1 MQSDLNSHNSKYN
14 NISNIVGELAHSFQQ
29 ITSRSSVGITI
40 YKQVTGELN
49 YNYRSEVLLTVQ
61 SARENDGG
69 IYECR
74 VYEAANY
81 GQEKI
86 IDRAFLDII
95 IRKKYPYN
103 SFEQIELNTKL
114 RKLLSI
120 FWKLNP
126 SQKNHDNLHDQH
138 AQNDVAS
145 RVRAK
150 YGTQNISQEKD
161 HELKSMDIINKHFS
175 KENEV
180 KFNLLATQNPRMRAR
195 TVKNSNSY
203 LCVSQI
209 FLYFSIILQI
219 ILAVK

>member
-1 MQSDLNSHNSKYN
+1 MITIGSVFNLTCSVYVTKDKSVNIAIDWFRPTYLIETSSSRPTILVNPQVLNNILSMQSDLNSHNSKYS
-14 NISNIVGELAHSFQQ
+14 NISNIVGELAYSFQQ

-95 IRKKYPYN
+95 SK
-103 SFEQIELNTKL
+103 
-114 RKLLSI
+114 SI
-120 FWKLNP
+120 VYILFNP
-126 SQKNHDNLHDQH
+126 
-138 AQNDVAS
+138 
-145 RVRAK
+145 
-150 YGTQNISQEKD
+150 I
-161 HELKSMDIINKHFS
+161 
-175 KENEV
+175 
-180 KFNLLATQNPRMRAR
+180 
-195 TVKNSNSY
+195 
-203 LCVSQI
+203 
-209 FLYFSIILQI
+209 
-219 ILAVK
+219 